1 MSEYDEI
8 WHVDVNFDQG
18 DGNMRK
24 FQKFSSSR
32 WRTDAILNLL
42 YADANFNQ
50 GDGNMK
56 KFRNS

>member
-8 WHVDVNFDQG
+8 WHVEANFDQS

-32 WRTDAILNLL
+32 WRTYAILNLL
-42 YADANFNQ
+42 CRR
-50 GDGNMK
+50 
-56 KFRNS
+56 KF